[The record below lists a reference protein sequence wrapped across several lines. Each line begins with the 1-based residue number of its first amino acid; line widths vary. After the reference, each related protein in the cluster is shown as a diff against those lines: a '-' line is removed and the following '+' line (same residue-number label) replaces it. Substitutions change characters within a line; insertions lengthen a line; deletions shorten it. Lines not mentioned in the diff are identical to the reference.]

1 MTKYII
7 KNCGNRFFCEC
18 KNVRNEDCF
27 LKKIVDICKDKLN
40 LVNYKT
46 YFKRNNYSLKQE
58 AIRGFQDILDL
69 FEIEECE

>member
-18 KNVRNEDCF
+18 KSVRNEDCF
-27 LKKIVDICKDKLN
+27 FKKIVDICKDKLN